1 MSPAEALDTADRRP
15 RVVVVGGG
23 FAGLAAIKALRKAPV
38 RILLID
44 RRNYHLFQPLLYQVA
59 TAMLP
64 PSDIAVP
71 IRGALRK
78 QRNATV
84 VMAEVTGVDP
94 ERRRVL
100 AAVPDRD
107 EAALP
112 YDYLILA
119 TGVDQSYFGHD
130 EFAPFAPG
138 LKSIEDAQSIRSKL
152 LRAYETAETEEDP
165 TKHRDLLT
173 MVLVGAGPTGV
184 ELAGAIAQMGRA
196 MLSSDFRRLD
206 PRQSRVILL
215 DNGPRILATFNE
227 ELSRKAHDR
236 LASMGV
242 EIRTGAHVDKVD
254 DKGVVVGGQL
264 IESRTV
270 LWTAGVK
277 PSPAG
282 HWLATETDRAGRVL
296 VQPDLSVKG
305 RPEVFVVGD
314 TASLLHN
321 GRPLPGVAQVA
332 LQQGRYV
339 GELIRE
345 RVAGRPPRPPFSYFD
360 KGNLAV
366 IGRNFAILESGKLKL
381 AGFPAWLAWA
391 TIHLA
396 YLPQGENRGEVML
409 RWAWNYVT
417 GEQGSRLILRPHS
430 PSPAAKPAS

>member
-152 LRAYETAETEEDP
+152 LR
-165 TKHRDLLT
+165 
-173 MVLVGAGPTGV
+173 
-184 ELAGAIAQMGRA
+184 
-196 MLSSDFRRLD
+196 
-206 PRQSRVILL
+206 
-215 DNGPRILATFNE
+215 
-227 ELSRKAHDR
+227 
-236 LASMGV
+236 
-242 EIRTGAHVDKVD
+242 
-254 DKGVVVGGQL
+254 
-264 IESRTV
+264 
-270 LWTAGVK
+270 
-277 PSPAG
+277 
-282 HWLATETDRAGRVL
+282 
-296 VQPDLSVKG
+296 
-305 RPEVFVVGD
+305 
-314 TASLLHN
+314 
-321 GRPLPGVAQVA
+321 
-332 LQQGRYV
+332 
-339 GELIRE
+339 
-345 RVAGRPPRPPFSYFD
+345 
-360 KGNLAV
+360 
-366 IGRNFAILESGKLKL
+366 
-381 AGFPAWLAWA
+381 
-391 TIHLA
+391 
-396 YLPQGENRGEVML
+396 
-409 RWAWNYVT
+409 
-417 GEQGSRLILRPHS
+417 
-430 PSPAAKPAS
+430 